1 MKKEGSA
8 ISILGRVVVAVLFA
22 WTYGAA
28 CTAFQVPRWAAV
40 AIAAAVGGA
49 IAAARMRKRR
59 RS

>member
-1 MKKEGSA
+1 M
-8 ISILGRVVVAVLFA
+8 SILRAVVAELFA
-22 WTYGAA
+22 WTCGAA

-40 AIAAAVGGA
+40 VVAAAVGGA

>member
-1 MKKEGSA
+1 M
-8 ISILGRVVVAVLFA
+8 SILGRVVVAVLFA

-28 CTAFQVPRWAAV
+28 CTAFQVPRWAGV

-49 IAAARMRKRR
+49 IAAARMRTRR